1 MYAFVSPPHLL
12 FLSQTQ
18 KISHSNSHVTYN
30 KAGISIESMP
40 AKVKTGRKI
49 TALPATLIIYQATNF
64 SFYFFWESRDDISV
78 ERQMTD
84 PFIKASAGRDWQ
96 LIQDNSCS
104 PACLPSIT
112 SFSSTQPCSFIP
124 LFFGFYFF
132 IFSQSKGSYLSVRLF
147 VFRSVPCIS
156 PACVCVRAPSLQK
169 SHST

>member
-18 KISHSNSHVTYN
+18 KISHSNSHVTY

-112 SFSSTQPCSFIP
+112 SVSSTQPCSFIP